1 MFSRNKI
8 PNSNLFALGVRE
20 LDGPVAAAVRVVQR
34 RLVRAQLDQHLAR
47 VAVLLGQTLPQR
59 HHVAQVADADR
70 LLLGSGRADALHQ
83 PVQVLLHL
91 AQPALKFNYRFKIN
105 FCMD

>member
-1 MFSRNKI
+1 MQI
-8 PNSNLFALGVRE
+8 NSKNSHPFAVGVRQ
-20 LDGPVAAAVRVVQR
+20 LDGPVAAAVGVVQR

-47 VAVLLGQTLPQR
+47 VAVLVGQPLPQR

-83 PVQVLLHL
+83 SVQVLLNL
-91 AQPALKFNYRFKIN
+91 CQPALAANHIIFNNYAYY
-105 FCMD
+105 